1 MRVST
6 VTLRLEINKDVIVFQ
21 VLIKMFRL
29 FVLEEKHKHKYQ
41 DGLSMLANYAVSHQK
56 DHERSSFRDLHENSN
71 TSHKKQKDKKR
82 REEKRDQDQK
92 ECRRDEKDLFAV
104 EKHEDED
111 GDDEEE
117 EEEEENSRMEDRSN
131 FCKTEH
137 GVQNVLENKDT
148 VDFESLS
155 ILTKL
160 HESTYNESKGSVFL
174 EQYFHLLYH

>member
-1 MRVST
+1 
-6 VTLRLEINKDVIVFQ
+6 
-21 VLIKMFRL
+21 MFRL
-29 FVLEEKHKHKYQ
+29 FILEEKHKHKYQ

-92 ECRRDEKDLFAV
+92 ESRCDEKDLFAV
-104 EKHEDED
+104 GKHEDED

-117 EEEEENSRMEDRSN
+117 EEEEEENSRTEDRSN

-137 GVQNVLENKDT
+137 GVQSVLESKDT

-160 HESTYNESKGSVFL
+160 HESTNNESKGSVFKVI
-174 EQYFHLLYH
+174 FSFILLLIRIILF

>member
-1 MRVST
+1 
-6 VTLRLEINKDVIVFQ
+6 
-21 VLIKMFRL
+21 MFRL
-29 FVLEEKHKHKYQ
+29 FILEEKHKHKYQ

-82 REEKRDQDQK
+82 REDQK
-92 ECRRDEKDLFAV
+92 ESRCDEKDLFAV
-104 EKHEDED
+104 GKHEDED

-117 EEEEENSRMEDRSN
+117 EEEENSRTEDRSN

-137 GVQNVLENKDT
+137 GVQSVLESKDT

-160 HESTYNESKGSVFL
+160 HESTNNESKGSVFL
-174 EQYFHLLYH
+174 K